1 MTSYTAPLRDMKFQ
15 TDELLEFPAHYQSFA
30 AGAEATP
37 EMVDAIL
44 NEAAKFSENVLA
56 PLNRSGDEEGCHW
69 ENGQVTTPTGFKE
82 AYEQYTENGWSS
94 LSSDPSWG
102 GQGLPVSLG
111 HLVSEMQM
119 TANHAWVMYPGLTL
133 GAIHT
138 LSVHGTEELKQ
149 RYLPKLVSGEWS
161 GTMCLTESH
170 SGSDLGLLRTKAT
183 ANADGSYS
191 ITGGKIFISSGQH
204 DLTSNIVHLV
214 LARLPDAPPGIKG
227 ISLFVCPRQLVDANG
242 ELIGDNNVNCASIEH
257 KMGIHGNSTCVMNFD
272 GAKAWLIGTEHK
284 GMSCMF
290 TFINESRL
298 GVAQQG
304 LAHIEG
310 AYQTSLAYAKDR
322 VQFRSAT
329 QQTGKDADPIIVHPD
344 IRRLLLTQKAFAEGG
359 RALNYFL
366 AKQADVSHCGA
377 SDEEKNQAEAL
388 LALLTPIAKG
398 FLSEVSIEC
407 TNHGVQ
413 ILGGHGFIREWG
425 QEQHCRDTRITAIYE
440 GTTGIQ
446 GLDLL
451 GRKVLATKGKALAP
465 FFIMIEKF
473 CAENPDNP
481 LAAQVKLKRD
491 EWEAITRSIGMQA
504 MTNPD
509 EVNAAAVDYLM
520 FAGYVTLAYF
530 WARSAVVAQQKIA
543 AGSSEE
549 AFYKTKISTANFYFQ
564 RILPRTLTH
573 VEAIKSGAQNLM
585 EIEVD
590 AFV

>member
-1 MTSYTAPLRDMKFQ
+1 MTQYSAPLREMKFQ
-15 TDELLEFPAHYQSFA
+15 TDELLNFPAHYETFP
-30 AGAEATP
+30 AGQEATP

-44 NEAAKFSENVLA
+44 SEAAKFSENVLA
-56 PLNRSGDEEGCHW
+56 PLNRTGDEEGCHW
-69 ENGQVTTPTGFKE
+69 KDGQVTTPAGFKE
-82 AYEQYTENGWSS
+82 AYQQFTENGWSS
-94 LSSDPSWG
+94 LSSDPTWG

-111 HLVSEMQM
+111 HLVTEMQM

-138 LSVHGTEELKQ
+138 LSVHGTDELKQ

-183 ANADGSYS
+183 ANADGSYD

-214 LARLPDAPPGIKG
+214 LARLPDAPPGVKG
-227 ISLFVCPRQLVDANG
+227 ISLFACPRQLIDGDGNIV
-242 ELIGDNNVNCASIEH
+242 GDNNVNCASIEH

-310 AYQTSLAYAKDR
+310 SYQKALAYAKDR
-322 VQFRSAT
+322 VQFRSVT
-329 QQTGKDADPIIVHPD
+329 KKTGNDADPIIVHPD
-344 IRRLLLTQKAFAEGG
+344 VRRMLLTQKSLSEGG

-366 AKQADVSHCGA
+366 AQQADVSHFA
-377 SDEEKNQAEAL
+377 ATEEERNLAGAL

-398 FLSEVSIEC
+398 FLSEASLEC

-413 ILGGHGFIREWG
+413 IFGGHGFIREWG

-451 GRKVLATKGKALAP
+451 GRKVLATRGKALEP
-465 FFIMIEKF
+465 FFAMIEKF
-473 CAENPDNP
+473 CAENKKNDM
-481 LAAQVKLKRD
+481 AKQVKAKRD
-491 EWEAITRSIGMQA
+491 EWEKLTRGIGMKA

-520 FAGYVTLAYF
+520 FGGYVTLAYF
-530 WARSAVVAQQKIA
+530 WARSAVVAQQKLDE
-543 AGSSEE
+543 GTNEE
-549 AFYKTKISTANFYFQ
+549 AFYKAKISTANFYFQ
-564 RILPRTLTH
+564 RMLPRTLVHAET
-573 VEAIKSGAQNLM
+573 IKSGAKNLM
-585 EIEVD
+585 EID
-590 AFV
+590 AEAFL